1 MFEEGDAHGHEAMR
15 IAEALDHPFSLLWAT
30 WSGRIEE
37 GISLMQEA
45 LTAYESAGV
54 GYCHSIS
61 VAQLGE
67 AYLLVHRVEDA
78 GACAD
83 RAVTLARAR
92 GEHGY
97 EAWALRLLGDVTSR
111 QSRLDVPTAE
121 AHYGAARGLA
131 SELGMRPLTAHR
143 HLGLGKLYARTAERE
158 RAQEHLAKA
167 TAMYREMD
175 MGFWL
180 EPTEAALGAR
190 HGKPS

>member
-1 MFEEGDAHGHEAMR
+1 
-15 IAEALDHPFSLLWAT
+15 
-30 WSGRIEE
+30 
-37 GISLMQEA
+37 MQEA

-83 RAVTLARAR
+83 RAVALARER
-92 GEHGY
+92 GERGY
-97 EAWALRLLGDVTSR
+97 EAWALRLLGNVISH